1 MKILSLTGPMFFTTP
16 AFTRLRFAFK
26 LSFAIVLSLF
36 LGFHFQLETPRWSV
50 LTAAIVAAGPA
61 FAAGGEP
68 FSGAIRHR
76 GMLRVV
82 GTFIGCIGALV
93 IIIATVR
100 APVVML
106 TLCCIWAGL
115 CTWVSS
121 LVKVENAYVFGLA
134 GYTTLIIIVST
145 QGAPLLTP
153 QLAVE
158 RCSEI
163 VLGIVCAILADLLFS
178 PRSIKQDVDRSIGEL
193 LVGQYRLLQLSLN
206 GAEKDVIDAAWH
218 ALVRKTTA
226 LNGMHSSLMLES
238 SRWQNSHRRLT
249 SLHTQSLTMI
259 TQACETYLMLQD
271 TPTPVKS
278 SLRLVLDQPVESF
291 RDVHCRVKALRHL
304 IAADSRDVPP
314 TLISWVGAATRYL
327 LLAKGV
333 QTNGRITT
341 IEADVLNSD
350 VEIKAPSAETHH
362 AMINGLRTGVATGLG
377 CLFWLS
383 TGWTSGSVCMVM
395 IAVVTSLAMRL
406 PNPQMMAKDFL
417 FGTLYAL
424 PLGALM
430 FMFIIPSTQQ
440 SMLLLC
446 LSLGAMAFFLG
457 IEVQKRRLGS
467 LGALA
472 STINILVLDNPMTF
486 HISQFLDSAIG
497 QIIGCFLALMVILL
511 IRDNTKAHTGRT
523 LLNRFVYG
531 AVSALTTNTARRKEN
546 HLPALYQQLFL
557 LLNHFPD
564 DIAKYRLAL
573 WLIIMHQRL
582 RTLNIPQNAALSAF
596 HRQIRSTAEQV
607 ILARRDSTRSRYF
620 AQLLDELE
628 RYQQMLTE
636 QQLPPSVTVPVG
648 RLAGILR
655 DYQHALSN

>member
-1 MKILSLTGPMFFTTP
+1 MKTSSLTGAVFFTTP
-16 AFTRLRFAFK
+16 EFARLRFAFK

-36 LGFHFQLETPRWSV
+36 LGFHLQLETPRWSV

-76 GMLRVV
+76 GILRII
-82 GTFIGCIGALV
+82 GTFIGCIGALI

-106 TLCCIWAGL
+106 MLCCIWAGL

-121 LVKVENAYVFGLA
+121 LVKVENAYMFGLA

-145 QGAPLLTP
+145 QGTPLLTP
-153 QLAVE
+153 QFAVE

-163 VLGIVCAILADLLFS
+163 VLGIFCAILADLLFS
-178 PRSIKQDVDRSIGEL
+178 PRSIKQDVDRSMSEL
-193 LVGQYRLLQLSLN
+193 LVDQYRLLQLSMN
-206 GAEKDVIDAAWH
+206 SAEKEAIDAAWH

-226 LNGMHSSLMLES
+226 LNDMHNSLMLES
-238 SRWQNSHRRLT
+238 SRWQNSNRRLT

-271 TPTPVKS
+271 APTPVKS
-278 SLRLVLDQPVESF
+278 SLKLVLDQPVESF

-304 IAADSRDVPP
+304 IVADSRNVPP
-314 TLISWVGAATRYL
+314 TLVSWLGAATRYL

-333 QTNGRITT
+333 HTNGRITT
-341 IEADVLNSD
+341 MEADVLNSD

-362 AMINGLRTGVATGLG
+362 AMINGLRTGVATALG

-395 IAVVTSLAMRL
+395 IAVVTSLAIRL
-406 PNPQMMAKDFL
+406 PNPLMVTKDFL
-417 FGTLYAL
+417 FGTIYAL

-430 FMFIIPSTQQ
+430 FMFIMPSTQQ

-446 LSLGAMAFFLG
+446 LSLGAMAFLLG

-557 LLNHFPD
+557 LLNRFPD

-582 RTLNIPQNAALSAF
+582 RTLDIPQNAALSAF
-596 HRQIRSTAEQV
+596 HRQIRATAEQV

-620 AQLLDELE
+620 TQLLDELE

-636 QQLPPSVTVPVG
+636 QQLPPSVTAPVG
-648 RLAGILR
+648 RLTGILR

>member
-1 MKILSLTGPMFFTTP
+1 MKTTSLTGPMFFTTP
-16 AFTRLRFAFK
+16 QFARLRFAFK

-36 LGFHFQLETPRWSV
+36 LGFHLQLETPRWSV

-82 GTFIGCIGALV
+82 GTFIGCIGALI

-106 TLCCIWAGL
+106 MLCCIWAGF

-134 GYTTLIIIVST
+134 GYTALIIIVST
-145 QGAPLLTP
+145 QGTPLLTP
-153 QLAVE
+153 QFAVE

-193 LVGQYRLLQLSLN
+193 LVDQYRLLQLCMS
-206 GAEKDVIDAAWH
+206 GAEKDAIDAAWH

-226 LNGMHSSLMLES
+226 LNGMRSSLMLES
-238 SRWQNSHRRLT
+238 SRWQNSNRRLT

-259 TQACETYLMLQD
+259 TQACETYLILQD
-271 TPTPVKS
+271 APTPVKS
-278 SLRLVLDQPVESF
+278 SLKLVLDQPVESF

-314 TLISWVGAATRYL
+314 MLLSWVGAATRYL

-333 QTNGRITT
+333 QTNGRINT
-341 IEADVLNSD
+341 IEADVLNSE
-350 VEIKAPSAETHH
+350 VEIKVPSAETHH
-362 AMINGLRTGVATGLG
+362 AMINGLRTGVATALG

-417 FGTLYAL
+417 FGTIYAL

-430 FMFIIPSTQQ
+430 FMFIMPSTQQ

-457 IEVQKRRLGS
+457 LEVQKRRLGS

-486 HISQFLDSAIG
+486 NVSQFLDSAIG

-557 LLNHFPD
+557 LLNRFPD

-582 RTLNIPQNAALSAF
+582 RTLDIPQNAVLSAF
-596 HRQIRSTAEQV
+596 HRQIRATAEQV

-620 AQLLDELE
+620 TQLLDELE

-636 QQLPPSVTVPVG
+636 QQLPPSVTAPVG
-648 RLAGILR
+648 RLTGILR

>member
-1 MKILSLTGPMFFTTP
+1 MKTPSLTGSMFFTTP
-16 AFTRLRFAFK
+16 TFARFRFAFK

-36 LGFHFQLETPRWSV
+36 LGFHLQLETPRWSV

-76 GMLRVV
+76 GILRII

-93 IIIATVR
+93 IIIATIR

-106 TLCCIWAGL
+106 MLCCIWAGF

-121 LVKVENAYVFGLA
+121 LIKVENAYVFGLA
-134 GYTTLIIIVST
+134 GYTALIIIVST
-145 QGAPLLTP
+145 QGTPLLTP
-153 QLAVE
+153 QFAVE

-163 VLGIVCAILADLLFS
+163 VLGIFCAILADLLFS

-193 LVGQYRLLQLSLN
+193 LVGQYRLLQLSMS
-206 GAEKDVIDAAWH
+206 GAEKAAIDAAWH

-226 LNGMHSSLMLES
+226 LNGMRSSLMLES
-238 SRWQNSHRRLT
+238 SRWQNSNRRLT

-271 TPTPVKS
+271 ASPPVKS
-278 SLRLVLDQPVESF
+278 SLTRVLDQPVESF

-304 IAADSRDVPP
+304 MAADSRDVPP
-314 TLISWVGAATRYL
+314 TLVSWVGAATRYL

-362 AMINGLRTGVATGLG
+362 AMINGLRTGVATALG

-417 FGTLYAL
+417 FGTIYAL

-430 FMFIIPSTQQ
+430 FMFIMPSTQQ

-486 HISQFLDSAIG
+486 NISTFLDSAIG

-511 IRDNTKAHTGRT
+511 IRDNSRAHTGRT

-557 LLNHFPD
+557 LLNRFPD

-582 RTLNIPQNAALSAF
+582 RTLEIPQNAALSAF
-596 HRQIRSTAEQV
+596 HRQIRATAEQV
-607 ILARRDSTRSRYF
+607 MLARRDTTRSRYF
-620 AQLLDELE
+620 ARLLDELE
-628 RYQQMLTE
+628 HYQQMLTE
-636 QQLPPSVTVPVG
+636 QHLPPSVTAPVG
-648 RLAGILR
+648 RLSGILR
-655 DYQHALSN
+655 EYRHALSN